1 MSNLNENKSMYEIQ
15 ITFVKV
21 DSKGNDRNVKE
32 NLILEHAESFAD
44 AEQVGYDYGSGLTA
58 IDVVSVKRSK
68 LKEIVNER
76 PFNDDTCKIYVAQ
89 IVDHFVDLET
99 EETKDIKYSVALFA
113 HDMKEAH
120 QAIEQY
126 MKQGLED
133 MDLVGI
139 KETNYNNVLR

>member
-1 MSNLNENKSMYEIQ
+1 MYEIQ

-21 DSKGNDRNVKE
+21 DSKGNDRNIKKS
-32 NLILEHAESFAD
+32 LILEHAESFSD
-44 AEQVGYDYGSGLTA
+44 AEQIGYDYGSGLA
-58 IDVVSVKRSK
+58 GLDVISIKRSK
-68 LKEIVNER
+68 LKEIVNEK

-89 IVDHFVDLET
+89 IVDHFVDMET

-139 KETNYNNVLR
+139 KETKFNDVLK

>member
-1 MSNLNENKSMYEIQ
+1 MYEIQ
-15 ITFVKV
+15 ITFVEV
-21 DSKGNDRNVKE
+21 DSKGNDRNRKQ
-32 NLILEHAESFAD
+32 NFILEHAESFAN
-44 AEQVGYDYGSGLTA
+44 AEEIGYDYGSGLTA
-58 IDVVSVKRSK
+58 IDVVSIKRSK

-76 PFNDDTCKIYVAQ
+76 PFGDETCKIYVAQ
-89 IVDHFVDLET
+89 IVDHFVDVDT

-113 HDMKEAH
+113 HDMKEAQ

-139 KETNYNNVLR
+139 KETNFTDVLK

>member
-1 MSNLNENKSMYEIQ
+1 MYEIQ

-21 DSKGNDRNVKE
+21 DSKGNDRNIKE
-32 NLILEHAESFAD
+32 SLILEHAESFSD
-44 AEQVGYDYGSGLTA
+44 AEQIGYDYGSGLA
-58 IDVVSVKRSK
+58 GLDVISIKRSK
-68 LKEIVNER
+68 LKEIVNEK

-89 IVDHFVDLET
+89 IVDHFVDMET

-133 MDLVGI
+133 MDLIGI
-139 KETNYNNVLR
+139 KETKYNGVL

>member
-1 MSNLNENKSMYEIQ
+1 MYEIQ
-15 ITFVKV
+15 ITFVEV
-21 DSKGNDRNVKE
+21 NSKGNDRNRKQ
-32 NLILEHAESFAD
+32 NLILEHAESFAN
-44 AEQVGYDYGSGLTA
+44 AEEIGYDYGSGLTA
-58 IDVVSVKRSK
+58 IDVVSIKRSK

-76 PFNDDTCKIYVAQ
+76 PFNDETCKIYVAQ
-89 IVDHFVDLET
+89 IVDHFVDVDT

-133 MDLVGI
+133 MDLIGI
-139 KETNYNNVLR
+139 KETKYNDVLR

>member
-1 MSNLNENKSMYEIQ
+1 MYEIQ
-15 ITFVKV
+15 ITFTEV
-21 DSKGNDRNVKE
+21 DQKGNDRTRKE

-44 AEQVGYDYGSGLTA
+44 AEQIGYDYGSGLTA
-58 IDVVSVKRSK
+58 LDVVSVKRSK

-76 PFNDDTCKIYVAQ
+76 PFNDETCKIYVAQ

-113 HDMKEAH
+113 HDMNEAH
-120 QAIEQY
+120 KAIEQY

-133 MDLVGI
+133 MDLVSI
-139 KETNYNNVLR
+139 KETNFTDVLK

>member
-1 MSNLNENKSMYEIQ
+1 MYEIQ

-32 NLILEHAESFAD
+32 SLILEHAESFSD
-44 AEQVGYDYGSGLTA
+44 AEQIGYDYGSGLA
-58 IDVVSVKRSK
+58 GLDVISIKRSK
-68 LKEIVNER
+68 LKEIVNEK
-76 PFNDDTCKIYVAQ
+76 PFNDDTCKIYIAQ
-89 IVDHFVDLET
+89 IVDHFVDMET

-133 MDLVGI
+133 MDLIGI
-139 KETNYNNVLR
+139 KETKYNDVLK

>member
-1 MSNLNENKSMYEIQ
+1 MWEGTIRYITVDVKS
-15 ITFVKV
+15 
-21 DSKGNDRNVKE
+21 GNDKNVKE
-32 NLILEHAESFAD
+32 QYVLENCVSFAD
-44 AEQVGYDYGSGLTA
+44 VEETLFSKFGELTDFSVEA
-58 IDVVSVKRSK
+58 IKRSK

-76 PFNDDTCKIYVAQ
+76 RFNDDTCKIYIAQ

-139 KETNYNNVLR
+139 KETKYSGVL

>member
-1 MSNLNENKSMYEIQ
+1 MYEIT

-32 NLILEHAESFAD
+32 SLILEHAESFAN
-44 AEQVGYDYGSGLTA
+44 AEEIGYDYGSGLTA
-58 IDVVSVKRSK
+58 IDVVSIKRSK
-68 LKEIVNER
+68 LKEIVNEK
-76 PFNDDTCKIYVAQ
+76 PFGDETCKIYVAQ
-89 IVDHFVDLET
+89 IVDHFVDVDT

-126 MKQGLED
+126 MKQGLDD

-139 KETNYNNVLR
+139 KETNFCGVLK

>member
-1 MSNLNENKSMYEIQ
+1 MYEIQ

-21 DSKGNDRNVKE
+21 DSKGNDRNIKE
-32 NLILEHAESFAD
+32 SLILEHAESFAD
-44 AEQVGYDYGSGLTA
+44 AEQIGYDYGSGLTG
-58 IDVVSVKRSK
+58 IDVVSIKRSK

-76 PFNDDTCKIYVAQ
+76 PFNDDTCKIYIAQ

-133 MDLVGI
+133 MELKKLI
-139 KETNYNNVLR
+139 ETKFEEVLR

>member
-1 MSNLNENKSMYEIQ
+1 MYEIQ
-15 ITFVKV
+15 ITFVEV
-21 DSKGNDRNVKE
+21 DSKGNDRNRKQ
-32 NLILEHAESFAD
+32 NLILEHAESFAN
-44 AEQVGYDYGSGLTA
+44 AEEIGYDYGSGLTA
-58 IDVVSVKRSK
+58 IDVVSIKRSK
-68 LKEIVNER
+68 LKEIVNEK
-76 PFNDDTCKIYVAQ
+76 PFGDETCKIYVAQ
-89 IVDHFVDLET
+89 IVDHFVDVDT

-139 KETNYNNVLR
+139 KETNFCGVLK

>member
-1 MSNLNENKSMYEIQ
+1 MYEIQ

-32 NLILEHAESFAD
+32 SLILEHAESFAD
-44 AEQVGYDYGSGLTA
+44 AEQIGYDYGSGLTA
-58 IDVVSVKRSK
+58 IDVVSIKRSK
-68 LKEIVNER
+68 LKEIINEQ
-76 PFNDDTCKIYVAQ
+76 PSGDETCKIYIAQ
-89 IVDHFVDLET
+89 IVDHFVDMET

-113 HDMKEAH
+113 HNMKEAH

-139 KETNYNNVLR
+139 KETNFTDVLK

>member
-1 MSNLNENKSMYEIQ
+1 MYEIQ
-15 ITFVKV
+15 ITFVEV
-21 DSKGNDRNVKE
+21 DSKGNDRNRKQ
-32 NLILEHAESFAD
+32 NLILENAESFAN
-44 AEQVGYDYGSGLTA
+44 AEEIGYDYGSGLTA
-58 IDVVSVKRSK
+58 IDVVSIKRSK

-76 PFNDDTCKIYVAQ
+76 PFGDETCKIYVAQ
-89 IVDHFVDLET
+89 IVDHFVDVDT

-133 MDLVGI
+133 MDLIGI
-139 KETNYNNVLR
+139 KETNFTDVLR

>member
-1 MSNLNENKSMYEIQ
+1 MYEIQ

-44 AEQVGYDYGSGLTA
+44 AEQIGYDYGSGLTD
-58 IDVVSVKRSK
+58 IDVISIKRSK

-76 PFNDDTCKIYVAQ
+76 PFGEETCKIYVAQ
-89 IVDHFVDLET
+89 IVDHFVDVET

-139 KETNYNNVLR
+139 KETKFNNVLK

>member
-1 MSNLNENKSMYEIQ
+1 MYEIQ

-21 DSKGNDRNVKE
+21 DSKGNDRNIKE

-44 AEQVGYDYGSGLTA
+44 AEQIGYDYGSGLTA
-58 IDVVSVKRSK
+58 VDVVSVKRSK
-68 LKEIVNER
+68 LKEIVNEK
-76 PFNDDTCKIYVAQ
+76 PFNDETCKIYVAQ

-133 MDLVGI
+133 MDLIGI
-139 KETNYNNVLR
+139 KETKYNGVLK

>member
-1 MSNLNENKSMYEIQ
+1 MYEIQ
-15 ITFVKV
+15 IAFVKV

-32 NLILEHAESFAD
+32 SLILEHAESFAD
-44 AEQVGYDYGSGLTA
+44 AEQIGYDYGSGLTA
-58 IDVVSVKRSK
+58 IDVVSIKRSK
-68 LKEIVNER
+68 LKEIINEQ
-76 PFNDDTCKIYVAQ
+76 PYGDETCKIYVAQ
-89 IVDHFVDLET
+89 IVDHFVDMET

-139 KETNYNNVLR
+139 KETKFNGVLK

>member
-1 MSNLNENKSMYEIQ
+1 MYEIQ
-15 ITFVKV
+15 ISYVTV
-21 DSKGNDRNVKE
+21 DAKGNDRNTKE

-44 AEQVGYDYGSGLTA
+44 AEQIGYDYGSGYTGL
-58 IDVVSVKRSK
+58 DVVSIKRSK
-68 LKEIVNER
+68 LKEIVNEK
-76 PFNDDTCKIYVAQ
+76 PFNDETCKIYIAQ

-139 KETNYNNVLR
+139 KETKFNDVLK

>member
-1 MSNLNENKSMYEIQ
+1 MYEIQ

-21 DSKGNDRNVKE
+21 DSKGNDRNIKE
-32 NLILEHAESFAD
+32 SLILEHAESFSD
-44 AEQVGYDYGSGLTA
+44 AEQIGYDYGSGLA
-58 IDVVSVKRSK
+58 GLDVISIKRSK
-68 LKEIVNER
+68 LKEIVNEK
-76 PFNDDTCKIYVAQ
+76 PFNDDTCKIYIAQ
-89 IVDHFVDLET
+89 IVDHFVDMET

-139 KETNYNNVLR
+139 KETKFNGVLK

>member
-1 MSNLNENKSMYEIQ
+1 MIYELQ
-15 ITFVKV
+15 INYVTV
-21 DSKGNDRNVKE
+21 DNKGNDKNVKN
-32 NLILEHAESFAD
+32 NLIVQNATSFAD
-44 AEQVGYDYGSGLTA
+44 AEEAGYEYGQGLNLNEV
-58 IDVVSVKRSK
+58 DVVGVKRSK
-68 LKEIVNER
+68 LKEIVNEK

-99 EETKDIKYSVALFA
+99 EETKNIKYSVALFA

-139 KETNYNNVLR
+139 KETNFCGVL

>member
-1 MSNLNENKSMYEIQ
+1 MYE
-15 ITFVKV
+15 VKLNYTIV
-21 DSKGNDRNVKE
+21 DKKGNDKIKCE

-44 AEQVGYDYGSGLTA
+44 AEQIGYDYGSGLTG
-58 IDVVSVKRSK
+58 IDVISIKRSK
-68 LKEIVNER
+68 LKEIVNEK
-76 PFNDDTCKIYVAQ
+76 PFNDETCKIYVAQ
-89 IVDHFVDLET
+89 IVDHFVDFET

-113 HDMKEAH
+113 HNMKEAH

-139 KETNYNNVLR
+139 KETNFTDVLK

>member
-1 MSNLNENKSMYEIQ
+1 MYEIQ

-32 NLILEHAESFAD
+32 SLILEHAESFAD
-44 AEQVGYDYGSGLTA
+44 AEQIGYDYGSGLTA

-68 LKEIVNER
+68 LKEIINEQ
-76 PFNDDTCKIYVAQ
+76 PSDDETCKIYIAQ
-89 IVDHFVDLET
+89 IVDHFVDMET

-120 QAIEQY
+120 QAVEQY

-139 KETNYNNVLR
+139 KETNFCGVLK

>member
-1 MSNLNENKSMYEIQ
+1 MYEIQ
-15 ITFVKV
+15 ITFVEV
-21 DSKGNDRNVKE
+21 DSKGNDRNRKQ
-32 NLILEHAESFAD
+32 NLILEHAESFAN
-44 AEQVGYDYGSGLTA
+44 AEEIGYDYGCGLTA
-58 IDVVSVKRSK
+58 IDVVSIKRSK
-68 LKEIVNER
+68 LKEIVNEK
-76 PFNDDTCKIYVAQ
+76 PFGDETCKIYVAQ
-89 IVDHFVDLET
+89 IVDHFVDVDT

-139 KETNYNNVLR
+139 KETKYNGVLK

>member
-1 MSNLNENKSMYEIQ
+1 MAYEIKLNY
-15 ITFVKV
+15 VVV
-21 DSKGNDRNVKE
+21 DEKGVDRSKTE

-44 AEQVGYDYGSGLTA
+44 AEQIGYDYGSGLTG
-58 IDVVSVKRSK
+58 IDVVSIKRSK
-68 LKEIVNER
+68 LKEIVNEK
-76 PFNDDTCKIYVAQ
+76 PFGDETCKIYVAQ
-89 IVDHFVDLET
+89 IVDHFVDVDT

-133 MDLVGI
+133 MDLVSI
-139 KETNYNNVLR
+139 KETKYNDVLK

>member
-1 MSNLNENKSMYEIQ
+1 MYE
-15 ITFVKV
+15 VKLNYVVV
-21 DSKGNDRNVKE
+21 DEKGVDRSKTE

-44 AEQVGYDYGSGLTA
+44 AEQIGYDYGSGLTG
-58 IDVVSVKRSK
+58 IDVVSIKRSK

-76 PFNDDTCKIYVAQ
+76 PFDDDTCKIYIAQ
-89 IVDHFVDLET
+89 IVDHFVDMET

-113 HDMKEAH
+113 HDMNEAH
-120 QAIEQY
+120 KAIEQY

-139 KETNYNNVLR
+139 KETKFNGVLK

>member
-1 MSNLNENKSMYEIQ
+1 MYEIQ

-32 NLILEHAESFAD
+32 SLILEHAESFAD
-44 AEQVGYDYGSGLTA
+44 AEQIGYDYGSGLTA
-58 IDVVSVKRSK
+58 IDVVSIKRSK
-68 LKEIVNER
+68 LKEIINEQ
-76 PFNDDTCKIYVAQ
+76 PSGDETCKIYIAQ
-89 IVDHFVDLET
+89 IVDHFVDMET

-139 KETNYNNVLR
+139 KETNFTDVLK

>member
-1 MSNLNENKSMYEIQ
+1 MYEIKLNY
-15 ITFVKV
+15 VVV
-21 DSKGNDRNVKE
+21 DEKGVDRSKTE
-32 NLILEHAESFAD
+32 NLILEHAESFSD
-44 AEQVGYDYGSGLTA
+44 AEQIGYDYGSGLTGL
-58 IDVVSVKRSK
+58 DVISIKRSK
-68 LKEIVNER
+68 LKEIVNEK
-76 PFNDDTCKIYVAQ
+76 PFNDETCKIYVAQ
-89 IVDHFVDLET
+89 IVDHFVDIET

-139 KETNYNNVLR
+139 KETNFTNVLK